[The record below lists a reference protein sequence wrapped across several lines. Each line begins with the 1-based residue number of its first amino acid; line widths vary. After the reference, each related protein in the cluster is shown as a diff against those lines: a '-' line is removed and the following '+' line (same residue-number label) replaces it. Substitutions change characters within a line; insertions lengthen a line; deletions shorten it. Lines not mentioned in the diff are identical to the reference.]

1 MDEPD
6 DKSSRKKKASFPERN
21 FPSSGNQNRKKK
33 KIKVRS
39 DIERKGGKVANGGE
53 SPPSSHPHQ
62 EPIPFDFF
70 TEEDYKKYD
79 DFVKFCEE
87 SFAYID
93 MEDVNKQI
101 ALLKSRGGQAELYLS
116 NVVTSSGDEGGEDGC
131 EREVQEKQ
139 VATPRKEQKYRKN
152 LKLINI
158 KKHKRARI
166 NVILIRKKY
175 TGGEQTKGGQ
185 TTAHQD
191 AAHQTSPHQTAPH
204 HTPNNTAVV
213 SPIFMPV
220 GTKSCIKGLV
230 QEEVQLLCNDIILS
244 NTYHLAN
251 IFEMSTFVDNK
262 GINNFIR
269 FPNAM
274 LTDSGGFQ
282 MVSLSKR
289 ITILEEGILFDNIYD
304 DAVMSRNV
312 RAVGGVG
319 EVKEGREVNEVMESK
334 EWMEGEEEMQAVSS
348 VPADGATPP
357 RREIMLTPETSIRLQ
372 NQIGSD
378 IIMALDDVR
387 PATETDVEKIE
398 EATHRTNRWLQR
410 CIQAHSREREQTLF
424 GIIQGGLHIRL
435 RNESMEFIL
444 KRRLNGYAVGGLC
457 GGERKGDFFNVVHH
471 CSNEKNRKWN
481 YLPENR
487 CRYIMGIGYLAD
499 ILFCSILGY
508 DMYDCVYASRTAR
521 FNTALS
527 YDGTI
532 KLKQAKY
539 AFDFSPLVSNCHCY
553 VCSNFSKSA
562 LHLLISKKNP
572 IVNVLLTI
580 HNIYFTL
587 HFCYLLRVAI
597 FLEKTDLFVTTFLY
611 NYFVIGCRNGNYK
624 IPDND
629 KAAPGED
636 TSNGGPIHPQA
647 KNTQDEAAHGE
658 KNEVVRNTPTIPT
671 ILTSDEPPS
680 REPTQPSCYPS
691 TCTTPTAQEKVE
703 MVKELKDKLPHWAL
717 QALQYAEIGLTF

>member
-1 MDEPD
+1 MEEPN
-6 DKSSRKKKASFPERN
+6 DKLSRKKKACFPESN
-21 FPSSGNQNRKKK
+21 SPSSENHRSKKK
-33 KIKVRS
+33 KIKVGSGIR
-39 DIERKGGKVANGGE
+39 GKEGTVAMGE
-53 SPPSSHPHQ
+53 SPPSNPPQ
-62 EPIPFDFF
+62 EPLPFDFF
-70 TEEDYKKYD
+70 TQNDYKKYD
-79 DFVKFCEE
+79 DFVRFCEE

-101 ALLKSRGGQAELYLS
+101 AVLRSRGGQAQMYLS
-116 NVVTSSGDEGGEDGC
+116 NVIRSSGDEGGEESGC
-131 EREVQEKQ
+131 DREMNKKQEA
-139 VATPRKEQKYRKN
+139 ATTTQEQKYKKN

-166 NVILIRKKY
+166 NLILIKKKY
-175 TGGEQTKGGQ
+175 TDGGHMEGEHVEGKQTEGRP
-185 TTAHQD
+185 TAKK
-191 AAHQTSPHQTAPH
+191 
-204 HTPNNTAVV
+204 NTVVV

-230 QEEVQLLCNDIILS
+230 QEEVQLLCNHIILS

-251 IFEMSTFVDNK
+251 IYDMSTFVHNK
-262 GINNFIR
+262 DINNFIR

-289 ITILEEGILFDNIYD
+289 IKILEEGILFDNIYD
-304 DAVMSRNV
+304 DAVMRRNV
-312 RAVGGVG
+312 LAVGGVTELTQVG
-319 EVKEGREVNEVMESK
+319 EVMEAASA
-334 EWMEGEEEMQAVSS
+334 EIGDTANQMDA
-348 VPADGATPP
+348 AP
-357 RREIMLTPETSIRLQ
+357 RREILLTPESSIRLQ
-372 NQIGSD
+372 NHIGSD

-387 PATETDVEKIE
+387 PATETDVQKIE

-410 CIQAHSREREQTLF
+410 CIQAHSRETEQTLF

-435 RNESMEFIL
+435 RNESMQFIL
-444 KRRLNGYAVGGLC
+444 KQKLNGYAVGGLC
-457 GGERKGDFFNVVHH
+457 GGEKKRDFFNIVHH
-471 CSNEKNRKWN
+471 CSNEKNKKWN
-481 YLPENR
+481 HLPENK

-499 ILFCSILGY
+499 ILFCSLLGY

-539 AFDFSPLVSNCHCY
+539 AFDFSPLVKNCHCY
-553 VCSNFSKSA
+553 VCSKFSKSA

-636 TSNGGPIHPQA
+636 TSNGGPSHPQA
-647 KNTQDEAAHGE
+647 TNTQDNSTRVDERE
-658 KNEVVRNTPTIPT
+658 ECRSTPIIAT
-671 ILTSDEPPS
+671 
-680 REPTQPSCYPS
+680 TQ
-691 TCTTPTAQEKVE
+691 TTPTEDRKGE
-703 MVKELKDKLPHWAL
+703 MLKELKDKLPHWAL
-717 QALQYAEIGLTF
+717 QALEYAEIELTF

>member
-1 MDEPD
+1 MEEADE
-6 DKSSRKKKASFPERN
+6 KLSRKKKACFPERN
-21 FPSSGNQNRKKK
+21 SPSEGNQKSKKK
-33 KIKVRS
+33 KIKAGS
-39 DIERKGGKVANGGE
+39 NIGSKEGEEVARGE
-53 SPPSSHPHQ
+53 SPPSSPPPH
-62 EPIPFDFF
+62 EDPLPFDFI
-70 TEEDYKKYD
+70 TKNDYKKYD
-79 DFVKFCEE
+79 EFVKFCEE

-93 MEDVNKQI
+93 MEDVNKHI
-101 ALLKSRGGQAELYLS
+101 AALRARGGQAGLYLS
-116 NVVTSSGDEGGEDGC
+116 NVVSSSGDEGGEGGCDG
-131 EREVQEKQ
+131 EGPA
-139 VATPRKEQKYRKN
+139 ATPRREQRYTKN
-152 LKLINI
+152 LKLVNI
-158 KKHKRARI
+158 KRCKRARL
-166 NVILIRKKY
+166 NLILIRKKHTGGGQHMGEQY
-175 TGGEQTKGGQ
+175 QGGEQREGGH
-185 TTAHQD
+185 TTSHEAASHRT
-191 AAHQTSPHQTAPH
+191 AAHQEGDPPGAKK
-204 HTPNNTAVV
+204 NTVVV

-251 IFEMSTFVDNK
+251 IYEMSTFVKNG

-289 ITILEEGILFDNIYD
+289 IRILEEGILFDNIYD
-304 DAVMSRNV
+304 AGVMRRNV
-312 RAVGGVG
+312 RAVGGASGVRG
-319 EVKEGREVNEVMESK
+319 VSEVSEVKEGVEGRGAMEASGVK
-334 EWMEGEEEMQAVSS
+334 EAIEASDAKEAG
-348 VPADGATPP
+348 GG
-357 RREIMLTPETSIRLQ
+357 REILLTPEASIRLQ

-387 PATETDVEKIE
+387 PATETDVQKIE

-410 CIQAHSREREQTLF
+410 CVQAHSREREQTLF

-435 RNESMEFIL
+435 RNQSMDFIL
-444 KRRLNGYAVGGLC
+444 KQKLNGYAVGGLC
-457 GGERKGDFFNVVHH
+457 GGERKRDFINVVHH
-471 CSNEKNRKWN
+471 CSNEKNKKWN
-481 YLPENR
+481 HLPENK

-499 ILFCSILGY
+499 ILFCSLLGY

-539 AFDFSPLVSNCHCY
+539 AFDFSPLVTNCHCY
-553 VCSNFSKSA
+553 VCSKFSKSA

-624 IPDND
+624 IPDD
-629 KAAPGED
+629 DKGADEQGEAAAETKAAAESKAVAE
-636 TSNGGPIHPQA
+636 TN
-647 KNTQDEAAHGE
+647 AAALISA
-658 KNEVVRNTPTIPT
+658 TAPTG
-671 ILTSDEPPS
+671 D
-680 REPTQPSCYPS
+680 R
-691 TCTTPTAQEKVE
+691 KDE

-717 QALQYAEIGLTF
+717 QALQYAEIELSF

>member
-1 MDEPD
+1 MEEPNHM
-6 DKSSRKKKASFPERN
+6 SNRKKKATFPESN
-21 FPSSGNQNRKKK
+21 STSSVNQKSKKK
-33 KIKVRS
+33 KIKVGS
-39 DIERKGGKVANGGE
+39 DIESNGGE
-53 SPPSSHPHQ
+53 MARGDSLQSRVHQ

-70 TEEDYKKYD
+70 TEDDYKKYNE
-79 DFVKFCEE
+79 FVNFCEE

-93 MEDVNKQI
+93 MEDVNKHI
-101 ALLKSRGGQAELYLS
+101 SDLRSRGGQAELYLS
-116 NVVTSSGDEGGEDGC
+116 NVVSSSSDEGGEDGC
-131 EREVQEKQ
+131 NGESQKRKNT
-139 VATPRKEQKYRKN
+139 TPRKEQKYKKN

-166 NVILIRKKY
+166 NLILIKKKY
-175 TGGEQTKGGQ
+175 TGGKEQEEEKITV
-185 TTAHQD
+185 H
-191 AAHQTSPHQTAPH
+191 
-204 HTPNNTAVV
+204 NTEGRLVAKKNTVV
-213 SPIFMPV
+213 ISPIFMPV

-230 QEEVQLLCNDIILS
+230 QEEVQFLCNDIILS

-251 IFEMSTFVDNK
+251 IFDVSTFVDNK

-289 ITILEEGILFDNIYD
+289 IKILEEGILFDNIYD
-304 DAVMSRNV
+304 ASVMRRNV
-312 RAVGGVG
+312 RAVGGVD
-319 EVKEGREVNEVMESK
+319 EVKEAKDV
-334 EWMEGEEEMQAVSS
+334 MQAVS
-348 VPADGATPP
+348 PNPTDTANQMDAPTPGDATTSTG
-357 RREIMLTPETSIRLQ
+357 REILLTPETSIRLQ
-372 NQIGSD
+372 NKIGTD

-410 CIQAHSREREQTLF
+410 CIEAHSREKEQTLF

-435 RNESMEFIL
+435 RNVSMEFIL
-444 KRRLNGYAVGGLC
+444 KQKLNGYAVGGLC
-457 GGERKGDFFNVVHH
+457 GGEKKRDFFNVVHH
-471 CSNEKNRKWN
+471 CSNEKNKKYNR
-481 YLPENR
+481 LPENR
-487 CRYIMGIGYLAD
+487 CRYIMGIGYLVD
-499 ILFCSILGY
+499 ILFCSLLGY

-532 KLKQAKY
+532 KLKQAQY
-539 AFDFSPLVSNCHCY
+539 AFDFSPLVRSCHCY

-597 FLEKTDLFVTTFLY
+597 FLEKTDQFVTTFLY
-611 NYFVIGCRNGNYK
+611 NYFVIGSRNGNYK

-629 KAAPGED
+629 KAPLGGD
-636 TSNGGPIHPQA
+636 TANGGPIHPHETS
-647 KNTQDEAAHGE
+647 TQNKPTYVE
-658 KNEVVRNTPTIPT
+658 KNGIVKDTSTTP
-671 ILTSDEPPS
+671 TSDEPPS
-680 REPTQPSCYPS
+680 KEATQPSCYPH
-691 TCTTPTAQEKVE
+691 TCTTPTEDQKGE
-703 MVKELKDKLPHWAL
+703 MIKELKDKLPNWAL
-717 QALQYAEIGLTF
+717 EALQYAQIELTF